1 MPTISFAWPNVAFHV
16 QLHPSVVFANYSLNL
31 FKSDFQVKSDF
42 TPIMSALRLASVCR
56 LALTP
61 RLASVPLK
69 RGIATTQ
76 VCSKKNGG
84 LDAGR
89 WTKDAGRWNYVPDPM
104 EHAVGIER
112 FEMQAKAAGIE
123 DLWDLEVQKLGEGTR
138 ENPDLVP
145 SMYNKRI
152 VGHLCEEGQTYMT
165 YFYLYKGHPK
175 RCQCGHWFKLTEA
188 EPYHF

>member
-1 MPTISFAWPNVAFHV
+1 
-16 QLHPSVVFANYSLNL
+16 
-31 FKSDFQVKSDF
+31 
-42 TPIMSALRLASVCR
+42 MSALRLASVCR

-76 VCSKKNGG
+76 VCSKKIV
-84 LDAGR
+84 D
-89 WTKDAGRWNYVPDPM
+89 YVPVDV